1 MQSHLCNIYRY
12 KVSGEFQ
19 FEIILFVNT
28 MSDHGH
34 CPAQDTILTV
44 EHSTA
49 GRKLMTML
57 PLVTDDCL
65 TIGAVA
71 KIFICKKQTRQIVGF
86 TDHQ

>member
-1 MQSHLCNIYRY
+1 
-12 KVSGEFQ
+12 
-19 FEIILFVNT
+19 